1 MDFETILYQEDGP
14 IGWLTLNRP
23 DDGNMF
29 TVQMCHEIRD
39 CINEIR
45 RETRTRVLVITGAG
59 DKFFCIG
66 GRKDGLED
74 STLYAGMLPTLEIY
88 ESIDR
93 LQKPVIAS
101 VNGFAV
107 GGGQVLQVMCDIT
120 IAKESAIFRQVGP
133 MMGSFDAGYGTWY
146 LEDLVGKKKAKEMW
160 FANPKIPAR
169 EALEIGLI
177 NKVVPDDKLREE
189 TRKMAL
195 EISERGAFALA
206 ALKAAFTARHGGVG
220 GLGRISHD
228 LLLRLYLDTDESK
241 ELSASMREK
250 RKPDTDTFGH

>member
-1 MDFETILYQEDGP
+1 MSYETILDREEGP
-14 IGWLTLNRP
+14 VGWLTLNRP

-29 TVQMCHEIRD
+29 NHTMCHEIRD
-39 CINEIR
+39 CINEVR

-66 GRKDGLED
+66 GRKDGMED

-88 ESIDR
+88 ESIER

-107 GGGQVLQVMCDIT
+107 GGGQVLQVMCDLT
-120 IAKESAIFRQVGP
+120 IAKESAVFRQVGP

-160 FANPKIPAR
+160 FMNPRLTAR
-169 EALEIGLI
+169 EALDIGLI
-177 NKVVPDDKLREE
+177 NKVVPDDKLEEE
-189 TRKMAL
+189 TRAMAQTVA
-195 EISERGAFALA
+195 ERGAFALA
-206 ALKAAFTARHGGVG
+206 ALKGAFVARHGGVS
-220 GLGRISHD
+220 GLSRISHD
-228 LLLRLYLDTDESK
+228 MLLRLYLDTDESK
-241 ELSASMREK
+241 ELGEAFRG
-250 RKPDTDTFGH
+250 RRTPDADKFGH